1 MAALAGSVSRRYAR
15 ALFAVGSDNGQFESY
30 GRELAQLAELFQ
42 SSEDLRDALTN
53 PVVKP
58 SEKRAILEAL
68 LPRVGASTE
77 VRRFILLLLDR
88 NRLTQLPRIAL
99 DYQRLTDDRL
109 GQLRGRVVSAT
120 QLDATAFDQIRAA
133 LEKRTGKKVLLETSV
148 DPEILGGVIAQVG
161 DLVLDGS
168 LRSRLANLSRKLL
181 N

>member
-15 ALFAVGSDNGQFESY
+15 ALFAVGSDNGLFEAY
-30 GRELAQLAELFQ
+30 GRELSLLAELFGN
-42 SSEDLRDALTN
+42 SEDLRSALTN

-58 SEKRAILEAL
+58 HEKRAIIEAL
-68 LPRVGASTE
+68 LPRVGASNE
-77 VRRFILLLLDR
+77 VRRFLLLLLDR
-88 NRLTQLPRIAL
+88 GRLLQLPRIAH
-99 DYQRLTDDRL
+99 DYQRLTDERL
-109 GQLRGRVVSAT
+109 GQVRGRVTSAT
-120 QLDATAFDQIRAA
+120 PLDATAFDQIRAA

-148 DPEILGGVIAQVG
+148 DPEILGGVVAQVG